1 MFFEDINIARLTA
14 ESGISTTA
22 AIVLFWI
29 NRYVSA
35 SRIRGVV
42 DRRGTPYSYASQETI
57 AHKVGRSVRTV
68 ERATAELKRAGMIEV
83 RRTRKFAHTFV
94 CWQAIYAENGGSR
107 TAKNGG
113 SIEYLEV
120 MNIDRGIS
128 SIYQGKP
135 EQLTDRFAIDASTT
149 DAEAPRPRDGTSSRR
164 TASMPA
170 DGGAPCSTAEG
181 RPAGQRMP
189 TGARDRKK
197 TAPTPRRPRR
207 TLAERNAAREKYKR
221 YLLGRLCGW
230 APFDADTMEEQ
241 GRLAALADMIADAA
255 ASGRQIIVN
264 GVGLTA
270 GQYWQ
275 TVKGIEYSEQIT
287 EMLDRIDTRRADS
300 GVKNIRGYTLACA
313 FNLCQQAEALRGA
326 GWTHTASGC
335 QGADSDRGNYGGEV
349 DDGWMREYLAGA

>member
-181 RPAGQRMP
+181 RPTDAHRSEGQR
-189 TGARDRKK
+189 
-197 TAPTPRRPRR
+197 
-207 TLAERNAAREKYKR
+207 
-221 YLLGRLCGW
+221 
-230 APFDADTMEEQ
+230 
-241 GRLAALADMIADAA
+241 
-255 ASGRQIIVN
+255 
-264 GVGLTA
+264 
-270 GQYWQ
+270 
-275 TVKGIEYSEQIT
+275 
-287 EMLDRIDTRRADS
+287 
-300 GVKNIRGYTLACA
+300 
-313 FNLCQQAEALRGA
+313 QQ
-326 GWTHTASGC
+326 ASGC
-335 QGADSDRGNYGGEV
+335 PRGRGTEKKPHPRRGGRGAR
-349 DDGWMREYLAGA
+349 